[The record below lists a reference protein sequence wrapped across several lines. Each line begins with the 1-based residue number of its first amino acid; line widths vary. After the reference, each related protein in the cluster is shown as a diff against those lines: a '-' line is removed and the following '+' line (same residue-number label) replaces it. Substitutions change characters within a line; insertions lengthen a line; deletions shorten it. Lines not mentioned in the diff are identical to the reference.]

1 MYYAPM
7 GGSVGDPRY
16 LNNDLIDMLEEDQR
30 RRLNRHTR
38 ARQDGPD
45 NTPPS
50 RTGWRRVTAW
60 FRRLWFGPARS

>member
-16 LNNDLIDMLEEDQR
+16 LNNDTMDMMQQEEL
-30 RRLNRHTR
+30 RRLKRGKP

-45 NTPPS
+45 DTPPS

-60 FRRLWFGPARS
+60 FSRLWFGPTRR